1 MLFLTL
7 FFLFFLRSMVSTSLS
22 PTPLQLHLAPP
33 KLCLSLFLI
42 YLLLLYV
49 SGPSCCWYGSGGLE
63 DDLCSAE
70 LFYPCVVAVICTPV
84 CSAMDA
90 CIMKKVIKCPLRLS
104 LSLSTTKKLFPFSIL
119 WTYNS
124 VFCTH
129 PPLSTSGFLSP
140 STVVNCV
147 VSLSYF

>member
-104 LSLSTTKKLFPFSIL
+104 LSLSLLQKNYFHFLFYGLIIL
-119 WTYNS
+119 YFVPIPLS
-124 VFCTH
+124 LHLGSCH
-129 PPLSTSGFLSP
+129 PPLW
-140 STVVNCV
+140 
-147 VSLSYF
+147 